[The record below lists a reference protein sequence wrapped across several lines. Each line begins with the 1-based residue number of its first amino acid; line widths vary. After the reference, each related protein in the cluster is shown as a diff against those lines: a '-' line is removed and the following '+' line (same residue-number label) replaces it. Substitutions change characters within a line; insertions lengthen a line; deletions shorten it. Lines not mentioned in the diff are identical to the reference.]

1 MEIDCLRN
9 FDSKNTTLR
18 EIVSDSDSLVKN
30 QSPSEI
36 SPKLSESSRDSPALV
51 GH

>member
-18 EIVSDSDSLVKN
+18 EIVSDSDSLVN
-30 QSPSEI
+30 DQS
-36 SPKLSESSRDSPALV
+36 LSELNSRSERDASLTNYD
-51 GH
+51 